1 MKMAPGL
8 SWLSNIAKVG
18 YSRIR
23 PLFQNMEPYPY
34 FFKMAV
40 SVYQNGHFE
49 EMEAWLQILQIV
61 GNSTLLYQLLTLD
74 NRDSPG
80 SVSIWKSNFTN
91 QSWNC
96 GKNLSQIS
104 LCE

>member
-23 PLFQNMEPYPY
+23 PLFQNMEPYPS
-34 FFKMAV
+34 FFKMVV

-61 GNSTLLYQLLTLD
+61 GNSNAYPRISTTILYLIQILRFVFFLLLVMYSLSSLTVTDLL
-74 NRDSPG
+74 
-80 SVSIWKSNFTN
+80 
-91 QSWNC
+91 
-96 GKNLSQIS
+96 
-104 LCE
+104 